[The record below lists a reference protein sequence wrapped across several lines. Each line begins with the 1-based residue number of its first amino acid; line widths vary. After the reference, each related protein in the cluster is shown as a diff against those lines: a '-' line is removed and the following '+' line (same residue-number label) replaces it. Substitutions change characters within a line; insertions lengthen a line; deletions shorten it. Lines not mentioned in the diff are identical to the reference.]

1 MIISLFCPF
10 LPHHCVCLARTS
22 YEKTKKYVLEH
33 ARFQC
38 TQPGGLDIGPLTKP
52 WDPAECARKVE
63 STKACK
69 DSLIYWVRDKRC
81 VCMQKNKKG
90 KGNEDCKKRTADKLS
105 MVYKFIPG
113 RLLSLPQKP
122 TQNEKQNHL
131 HVHRIGKAIQRILR
145 GEGRNPNKF

>member
-10 LPHHCVCLARTS
+10 LPHHCVCLARAS

-38 TQPGGLDIGPLTKP
+38 TQPGGLELGPLTKA

-69 DSLIYWVRDKRC
+69 DSLIYWVRDTRC
-81 VCMQKNKKG
+81 VCMQKG

-131 HVHRIGKAIQRILR
+131 HVHRIGKAIQRILH
-145 GEGRNPNKF
+145 GEWRNPYKF